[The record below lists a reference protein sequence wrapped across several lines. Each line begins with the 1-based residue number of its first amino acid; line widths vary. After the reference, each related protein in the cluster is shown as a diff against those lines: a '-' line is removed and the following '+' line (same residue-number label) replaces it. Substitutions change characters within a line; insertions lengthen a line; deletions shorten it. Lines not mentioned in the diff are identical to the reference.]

1 MTNTI
6 NCVRDKNNDVLVKKA
21 KKDINKNKKNIDY
34 QSKVFALL
42 GSEVRFRIVYL
53 LLNNKE
59 LCVCDSCDILEMNQ
73 SPISQHL
80 RKLKDAGILENK
92 REKLAI
98 FYFIPYSM
106 REILQLL
113 INSKAKE

>member
-21 KKDINKNKKNIDY
+21 KKDLSKN
-34 QSKVFALL
+34 ALL

-59 LCVCDSCDILEMNQ
+59 LCVCDFCDILEMNQ